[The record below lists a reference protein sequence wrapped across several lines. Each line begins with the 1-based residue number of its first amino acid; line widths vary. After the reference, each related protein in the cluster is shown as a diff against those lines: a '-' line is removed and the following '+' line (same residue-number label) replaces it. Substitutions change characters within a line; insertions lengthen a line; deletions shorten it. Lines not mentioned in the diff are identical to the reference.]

1 MEKSRYE
8 LSHLAISQVKKKNTK
23 TTQNKTLMFLRV
35 AEHPNVTADYSDVF
49 KERSNSTC
57 KKLLSTADFLKYGY

>member
-8 LSHLAISQVKKKNTK
+8 PSHLVISQVKKKK
-23 TTQNKTLMFLRV
+23 EKKTLMFLCV
-35 AEHPNVTADYSDVF
+35 AEHPNVTADYFDVF
-49 KERSNSTC
+49 KERSNSIS